1 MRIKGWLI
9 TAGVLTVLGAI
20 LLGGVMTVAKWD
32 FTRLSTAKYET
43 NEYTITEDYQS
54 VRVVSRTAD
63 IAFVPSADGKTAV
76 HCFEDTKMCH
86 TVSVENGT
94 LTVEV
99 NDTRRWYDYIGIH
112 FGNPRIT
119 VYLPAGAYDT
129 LAVETDTGDITVPS
143 AFTFASVN
151 VTGHTG
157 DVVYGA
163 YATGDVNVKTT
174 TGRIEVQ
181 NITASRLSLTVS
193 TGNIFVAGVDCQGD
207 VAVKVSTG
215 KTRLTDLTCRNLTS
229 EGSTGDMFLENV
241 IAGGTL
247 TVERNTGDVLLTRS
261 NAASLRIA
269 TTTGDV
275 KGSLLSDKIFITSTD
290 TGRVEVPKTTDG
302 GRCEIVTDTGDIRI
316 TIAE

>member
-1 MRIKGWLI
+1 MRTKGWLI

-43 NEYTITEDYQS
+43 NEYTITEEYQS
-54 VRVVSRTAD
+54 VRVVSKTAD
-63 IAFVPSADGKTAV
+63 VTFVPSKDGATTV
-76 HCFEDTKMCH
+76 RCVEESRVRH
-86 TVSVENGT
+86 TVSVTDTT

-99 NDTRRWYDYIGIH
+99 DDTRKWYHYIGID
-112 FGNPRIT
+112 FGRPHIT
-119 VYLPAGAYDT
+119 VFLPADTYDT
-129 LAVETDTGDITVPS
+129 LTVETDTGDVNIPPD
-143 AFTFASVN
+143 FTFASAK
-151 VTGHTG
+151 VTGYTG
-157 DVVYGA
+157 DVTYNA
-163 YATGDVNVKTT
+163 PATGDVSIQTT
-174 TGRIEVQ
+174 TGAIEVQ
-181 NITASRLSLTVS
+181 NVTVGHLSLAVS
-193 TGNIFVAGVDCQGD
+193 TGRVSVAGVACRED
-207 VAVKVSTG
+207 VTVKVSTG
-215 KTRLTDLTCRNLTS
+215 KVTLTDLTCRNLTS

-241 IAGGTL
+241 IAGDTL

-275 KGSLLSDKIFITSTD
+275 KGSLLSDKVFITATD
-290 TGRVEVPKTTDG
+290 TGRIDVPKTTTG